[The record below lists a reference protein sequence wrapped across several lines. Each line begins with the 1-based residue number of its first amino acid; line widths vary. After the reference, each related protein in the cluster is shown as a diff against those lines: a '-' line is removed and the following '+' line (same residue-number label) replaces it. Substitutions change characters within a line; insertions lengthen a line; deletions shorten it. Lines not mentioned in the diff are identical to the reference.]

1 MAFPKKRPREL
12 PEEKLKVRVVYRPPK
27 GPVEFGKP
35 HPRIEKP
42 EAKPEV
48 KPQVAKAP
56 EIKKP
61 FKVWKILPII
71 IVPIIIF
78 IIFINIGGGG
88 PFSGE
93 WMSPHPCTFRE
104 LLCGE
109 SRKQSIQGIFT

>member
-1 MAFPKKRPREL
+1 MAFPKRGHASFLRRNLREELFIVPPRAQWSSEN
-12 PEEKLKVRVVYRPPK
+12 
-27 GPVEFGKP
+27 
-35 HPRIEKP
+35 RIQGSKKP

-56 EIKKP
+56 ETKKP

-109 SRKQSIQGIFT
+109 SRKQGIQGIFT